1 MQKQQILQQTVLA
14 AVIAAIYAAF
24 TYLAAFL
31 GVAYGPVQ
39 FRFSE
44 ALTILPVFTPAAI
57 PGLAVGCLLGNLMS
71 SVGAIDLV
79 FGTAAT
85 LLAAICTRGLAK
97 YTLKG
102 VPVLATLPPVL
113 FNAVLIGAEIT
124 LFLTPGAGWAGFWLS
139 AAQVGLGQLAVC
151 VGLGLPLWRVI
162 HKTPH
167 LKNLLQK

>member
-1 MQKQQILQQTVLA
+1 MKNHNLLQQTVLA

-24 TYLAAFL
+24 TYLAALFGL
-31 GVAYGPVQ
+31 AYGPVQ

-57 PGLAVGCLLGNLMS
+57 PGLTVGCLLGNLMS

-79 FGTAAT
+79 FGTVAT
-85 LLAAICTRGLAK
+85 FLAAICTRALAK

-102 VPVLATLPPVL
+102 MPVLAALPPVL

-124 LFLTPGAGWAGFWLS
+124 LFLTPNAGWAGFWLS

-151 VGLGLPLWRVI
+151 VGLGLPLWGII
-162 HKTPH
+162 HRTPH
-167 LKNLLQK
+167 LRQLLK